1 MKIVALDL
9 ESVLVPEI
17 WIDVAERTGVEEF
30 KLTTRDVSDY
40 DELMRGRIRLCKENG
55 IRLSDVQSMVAEMGL
70 LPGALEFVEWI
81 KERYQF
87 TILSD
92 TFYEFAEPI
101 MKELSCHM
109 LFCHNIIADD
119 DGLIVDYKLRQ
130 KEQKYEAV
138 NALRNLNCTVVAAG
152 DSYNDT
158 KMLTAANAGILFS
171 PPESLEKEFPQFPVA
186 RDYEVFRTLIEEAF
200 ARLEA

>member
-17 WIDVAERTGVEEF
+17 WINVAERAGVEEL
-30 KLTTRDVSDY
+30 KLTTRDVTDY
-40 DELMRGRIRLCKENG
+40 DELMRRRIELCREHG
-55 IRLSDVQSMVAEMGL
+55 ITLPDIQFMVAEMGP
-70 LPGALEFVEWI
+70 LPGALEFVDWVR
-81 KERYQF
+81 ERYQF
-87 TILSD
+87 AILSD

-101 MKELSCHM
+101 MKALSCHM
-109 LFCHNIIADD
+109 LFCHNIISDD

-130 KEQKYEAV
+130 EEQKYEAV

-158 KMLTAANAGILFS
+158 KMLSAANAGILFS
-171 PPESLEKEFPQFPVA
+171 PPESLEREYPQFPVA
-186 RDYEVFRTLIEEAF
+186 RDYEVFRELILEAF
-200 ARLEA
+200 ARLEE